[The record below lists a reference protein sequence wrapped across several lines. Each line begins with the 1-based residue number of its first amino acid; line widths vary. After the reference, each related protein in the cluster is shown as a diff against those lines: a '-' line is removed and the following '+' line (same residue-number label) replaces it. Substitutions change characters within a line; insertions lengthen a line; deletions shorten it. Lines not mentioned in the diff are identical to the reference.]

1 MKKKFLI
8 IIPARGGSKS
18 IKNKNI
24 LKFNNKPL
32 ISWTINQALKV
43 KSAKVVVTTDSKK
56 IKKISENIGAEV
68 PYLRSSYLSNDKIG
82 IEPVIIDMIDYL
94 KITENYLPDAVILLM
109 PTSPFRKINDIT
121 RAIKIFNTNLYTSVV
136 SVSKAIANNNPYWML
151 KEHNGKVSLSTGQ
164 SLNKIKSRRQDLPD
178 IYIRNDFVY
187 VIKTQNLY
195 DKKPNLYGNKIKLM
209 KISDDRYDVDINTK
223 KDWKIAE
230 YIFKLE
236 N

>member
-8 IIPARGGSKS
+8 IIAARGGSKS

-230 YIFKLE
+230 HIFKLE

>member
-230 YIFKLE
+230 HIFKLE

>member
-1 MKKKFLI
+1 
-8 IIPARGGSKS
+8 
-18 IKNKNI
+18 
-24 LKFNNKPL
+24 
-32 ISWTINQALKV
+32 
-43 KSAKVVVTTDSKK
+43 
-56 IKKISENIGAEV
+56 
-68 PYLRSSYLSNDKIG
+68 
-82 IEPVIIDMIDYL
+82 
-94 KITENYLPDAVILLM
+94 
-109 PTSPFRKINDIT
+109 
-121 RAIKIFNTNLYTSVV
+121 
-136 SVSKAIANNNPYWML
+136 ML